1 MLVKTLCVVTRC
13 RRQFLL
19 LKVKP
24 NCGLMGNIIKNL
36 YHLQGLMKR
45 FDEKFFE
52 FPKLPIKEN
61 KGGHKG
67 WPFNNLGLKD
77 L

>member
-1 MLVKTLCVVTRC
+1 
-13 RRQFLL
+13 
-19 LKVKP
+19 
-24 NCGLMGNIIKNL
+24 MGNIIKNL